1 MQRKLKLTY
10 LKKAAKF
17 LAKHPSVITEEQV
30 DALIVKFIKRK
41 IYNLD
46 VNIDVKQMSGGIS
59 DVYRIRKG
67 NVRIIV
73 TLKEEEVIIEAIVMD
88 IGFRGD
94 VYKKGSV

>member
-1 MQRKLKLTY
+1 MQREIKLTY

-30 DALIVKFIKRK
+30 DALIVRFIKRK
-41 IYNLD
+41 IFNLD
-46 VNIDVKQMSGGIS
+46 INIDVKQMNGALS

-67 NVRIIV
+67 NIRIII

-94 VYKKGSV
+94 VYKRGL

>member
-1 MQRKLKLTY
+1 MQREIKLTY

-17 LAKHPSVITEEQV
+17 LAKHPSVITEAQV
-30 DALIVKFIKRK
+30 DALIVKFVKRK

-46 VNIDVKQMSGGIS
+46 VNIDVKQMSGALS

-94 VYKKGSV
+94 VYKKGFV